1 MRDSGPVSLMRHCR
15 TLAGRTATFV
25 SANNQK
31 LHQTETT
38 DILRD
43 QSALLTTLL
52 KATQVDYSAKDCPK
66 SDIVEGANGGNFTL
80 RNNGAGIPFENMV
93 RAIFPVEGESV
104 TISDIYPIEQL
115 LGADVLVAHSF
126 RSGEHAVMRFE
137 GGKRKSFHVEEDTA
151 QDGVLIRVEW
161 SGMKAKLLEKEG
173 LLACIKGLEHQWKPI
188 MYFNGERIDWAKMV
202 MNK

>member
-1 MRDSGPVSLMRHCR
+1 M
-15 TLAGRTATFV
+15 
-25 SANNQK
+25 
-31 LHQTETT
+31 ETT
-38 DILRD
+38 DVLRN

-52 KATQVDYSAKDCPK
+52 KATQVDYAAKDCLK
-66 SDIVEGANGGNFTL
+66 SDIVVGANGGNFTL

-93 RAIFPVEGESV
+93 RAIFPVEGENV

-137 GGKRKSFHVEEDTA
+137 GGKRKTFHVEEDTA
-151 QDGVLIRVEW
+151 PDGVLIRVEW
-161 SGMKAKLLEKEG
+161 SGMKAKPLEKEG

-188 MYFNGERIDWAKMV
+188 MYFNGERIDWGKLV
-202 MNK
+202 INK